1 MNYLTVPKFAE
12 KIGITKQ
19 AIYQRIKRADPDFLK
34 FILKDK
40 DGIKISEDAMS
51 LFNAVNVDLD
61 IKQEPFNTNSSSKQ
75 NENNDDKHSED
86 ISINI
91 DHINNKEI
99 ITRLEAEIKDLKQQ
113 IHSMLDIQNKQLDQ
127 INRLY
132 DQIEDKDKLI
142 AEQSQRILEQ
152 TRLPV
157 IVEPPKQTLWE
168 KIKLKLFKS

>member
-168 KIKLKLFKS
+168 KIKWKL

>member
-91 DHINNKEI
+91 DYINNKEI

-168 KIKLKLFKS
+168 KIKWKLFKS

>member
-75 NENNDDKHSED
+75 NENNDDK
-86 ISINI
+86 II
-91 DHINNKEI
+91 KKAQGWEI
-99 ITRLEAEIKDLKQQ
+99 
-113 IHSMLDIQNKQLDQ
+113 
-127 INRLY
+127 
-132 DQIEDKDKLI
+132 
-142 AEQSQRILEQ
+142 
-152 TRLPV
+152 
-157 IVEPPKQTLWE
+157 W
-168 KIKLKLFKS
+168 

>member
-1 MNYLTVPKFAE
+1 MNYLTVLKFAE

-168 KIKLKLFKS
+168 KIKWKLFKS

>member
-91 DHINNKEI
+91 DHVNNKEI

-113 IHSMLDIQNKQLDQ
+113 IYSMLDIQNKQLDQ

-157 IVEPPKQTLWE
+157 IIEPPKQTLWE
-168 KIKLKLFKS
+168 KIKWKLFKS

>member
-113 IHSMLDIQNKQLDQ
+113 IHSMLDIQNKQLNQ

-132 DQIEDKDKLI
+132 NQIEDKDKLI

-168 KIKLKLFKS
+168 KIKWKLFKS